1 MFDKCY
7 NLHTLDLSKF
17 NTSNV
22 TDMSFMFRECK
33 NLYTLDLHNFNTVSV
48 KRFYKMFSG
57 CENLHYIDVS
67 HIWVTNKCAKDDK
80 VFDNCYRL
88 PHYRDSRT
96 GLEMCCSVNEG
107 GYFHYIRENDDHFSP
122 VIVL

>member
-7 NLHTLDLSKF
+7 NLNTLDLSKF

-33 NLYTLDLHNFNTVSV
+33 NLYTLDLYSFSTVSV
-48 KRFYKMFSG
+48 KCFYKMFSG

-67 HIWVTNKCAKDDK
+67 HKWVINKCAKDDK
-80 VFDNCYRL
+80 VFDNCYKL
-88 PHYRDSRT
+88 PFYRDSHI
-96 GLEMCCSVNEG
+96 GLEMCRDAIEG
-107 GYFHYIRENDDHFSP
+107 GYFHYIRKEDDCFSP